1 MQLTKTQT
9 SRSVSLKARE
19 VLKLAESLV
28 DLIEYKDD
36 FSNALLAPNG
46 IVAGAFPAMADRQ
59 LFFQTNA
66 YRRIW
71 KLISSK
77 SIRPP
82 TGEVVWI
89 PPRETRTKKQ
99 TGAKPA

>member
-77 SIRPP
+77 TTRPP
-82 TGEVVWI
+82 TGEVVWLQ
-89 PPRETRTKKQ
+89 PRETRTKKP
-99 TGAKPA
+99 TGGRPA

>member
-1 MQLTKTQT
+1 MVLAKARM
-9 SRSVSLKARE
+9 SRSISLKARE
-19 VLKLAESLV
+19 VLKLAEGLV
-28 DLIEYKDD
+28 ALIEYRDD

-77 SIRPP
+77 STRPP
-82 TGEVVWI
+82 TGEIVWI
-89 PPRETRTKKQ
+89 PPRETRTKKS
-99 TGAKPA
+99 TGTKPA